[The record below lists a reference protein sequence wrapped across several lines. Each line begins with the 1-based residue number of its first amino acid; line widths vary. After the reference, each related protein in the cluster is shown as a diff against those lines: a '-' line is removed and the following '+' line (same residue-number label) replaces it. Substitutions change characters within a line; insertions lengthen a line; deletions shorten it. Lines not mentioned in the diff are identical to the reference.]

1 MGGGEGLEWKD
12 SRWQK
17 LKCVA
22 LEQQFQC
29 GDGVRVQSYFTLR
42 SVSGAAFWKKQ
53 YFSQV
58 PTAAERTEHG
68 LGVEGCSRNK

>member
-1 MGGGEGLEWKD
+1 MGGGEGHVWKD
-12 SRWQK
+12 SRWLR
-17 LKCVA
+17 LKWVV
-22 LEQQFQC
+22 LKQPFQC

-53 YFSQV
+53 YLSQV

-68 LGVEGCSRNK
+68 LEGVPEISR